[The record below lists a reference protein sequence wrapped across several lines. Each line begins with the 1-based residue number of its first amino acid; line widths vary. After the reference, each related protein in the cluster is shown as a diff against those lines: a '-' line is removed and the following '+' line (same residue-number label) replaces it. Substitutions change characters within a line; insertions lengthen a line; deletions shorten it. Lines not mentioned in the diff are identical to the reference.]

1 MGVTRAVLPRR
12 AVNIPPKQSLNMAHF
27 GAFIWARGEY
37 YGVDRVVGVAMTLY
51 LDFLGLCAKIIGT
64 RHSDLCINNK
74 DIEMSLSSTMES
86 LSKKMDDMGI
96 TEIDFERRYL
106 FGLFTKRIHLSKQ
119 SVAVA
124 TGAPKGAVEQTSAAG
139 EPEITGHVLKSPM
152 VGVAYLAPEPGAKP
166 FVKVGSTIHA
176 GDTVALVEAM
186 KTFNPIKSDVDG
198 VVKKILVA
206 DGAAVEFDQPLIIIE

>member
-1 MGVTRAVLPRR
+1 
-12 AVNIPPKQSLNMAHF
+12 
-27 GAFIWARGEY
+27 
-37 YGVDRVVGVAMTLY
+37 
-51 LDFLGLCAKIIGT
+51 
-64 RHSDLCINNK
+64 
-74 DIEMSLSSTMES
+74 MSFNATMKS

-106 FGLFTKRIHLSKQ
+106 FGLFSKRIHLSKQ
-119 SVAVA
+119 ATKAVA
-124 TGAPKGAVEQTSAAG
+124 TEAKVAPAIVAD
-139 EPEITGHVLKSPM
+139 EPQISGHVLKSPM

-166 FVKVGSTIHA
+166 FVKVGATVHA

-206 DGAAVEFDQPLIIIE
+206 DGAAVEFDQPLIVIE